1 MSFPVYVSE
10 TAARRLKK
18 LPAKLRGQITT
29 GLRVLEEDPLR
40 PRANADIRI
49 VEGTNPQKYWLR
61 TGDGRA
67 VYAVLNGA
75 VRVIEVFVRGAD

>member
-1 MSFPVYVSE
+1 MSFPVFLSE
-10 TAARRLKK
+10 TAVRRLRK
-18 LPAKLRGQITT
+18 LPAKLKVQIAT
-29 GLRVLEEDPLR
+29 GLRVLEEDPFH

-67 VYAVLNGA
+67 VYTVMNGA
-75 VRVIEVFVRGAD
+75 VRVIEIFVRAAD